1 MRRPVRPFTVE
12 RKRGAR
18 PAPVADTPLLE
29 TPTPMAMPE
38 PARQW
43 APEPTRWAAAEALFS
58 IPPADAPEPV
68 FAEPTN
74 LGRILPSLDE
84 PAAPA
89 YEFEAAPKR
98 RGRKLGSRNKTS
110 RATREGHGPKTLQ
123 TVMRNVFEFW
133 VRDEEAEA
141 RAPEA
146 EAAQISAGHD
156 VKAAHMPSPSAPEF
170 FSAGAV
176 LTRGAL
182 NRRGRLVR
190 GDLPRA
196 LRWQARLPRF
206 AR

>member
-12 RKRGAR
+12 HKRGAR
-18 PAPVADTPLLE
+18 SAPVSDTPMLE
-29 TPTPMAMPE
+29 TPTPMPMPMPE

-58 IPPADAPEPV
+58 IPPADAPEPA

-74 LGRILPSLDE
+74 LGRILPSLNE

-89 YEFEAAPKR
+89 YEFEDAPKR

-110 RATREGHGPKTLQ
+110 RAMREGHGPKTIN

-133 VRDEEAEA
+133 ARDEEAEDVQT
-141 RAPEA
+141 PEIA
-146 EAAQISAGHD
+146 
-156 VKAAHMPSPSAPEF
+156 AAHEVMATYTPAPSAPDLF
-170 FSAGAV
+170 AARADI
-176 LTRGAL
+176 TPGAL
-182 NRRGRLVR
+182 TRRGRLVR